1 MEIYNGFHDI
11 SLKNQINKHHLNSI
25 FDNLNS
31 FVNLSQSIVNKA
43 DITETKNMTF
53 KIS

>member
-1 MEIYNGFHDI
+1 MENCNEFHDI
-11 SLKNQINKHHLNSI
+11 SLKNQINKHHLNYI

-43 DITETKNMTF
+43 DITEYKKITF